1 MKCPQTKSAT
11 HCLTKLFPIYQNK
24 HWNIQRHGT
33 IVLST
38 HRPSVLY
45 WRLMDFWSLRECQF
59 VTHSCHA
66 LLNNYQLLSTPKNEY
81 LTGKQLQIMLTCK
94 MSSNMNHSKLQ
105 IWDKNCWAMDV
116 ATHIAIYCGKQQRCF
131 FCRKSANIQVLI
143 FCVEF
148 RELSHLPRDLSQDE
162 KKINFVTRWANAQ
175 NDIYFTQKGW
185 SCYFGVKIVV
195 ILSVAQLVT
204 TVIFFLSLR

>member
-1 MKCPQTKSAT
+1 MEHQTTQDDRFVDPLS
-11 HCLTKLFPIYQNK
+11 HCILLK
-24 HWNIQRHGT
+24 
-33 IVLST
+33 IVGFLVSSWVWV
-38 HRPSVLY
+38 RNPC
-45 WRLMDFWSLRECQF
+45 R
-59 VTHSCHA
+59 CHA

-175 NDIYFTQKGW
+175 NDIYFTQNGR
-185 SCYFGVKIVV
+185 SCHFEGK
-195 ILSVAQLVT
+195 
-204 TVIFFLSLR
+204 